1 MAEFRLLNENEVLN
15 SSTSTRSLS
24 LLSLNEKWFFHDLS
38 PDVSN
43 RILANTPL
51 QTCFLVTSS
60 IYTPNH
66 YFIFVKHNRDD
77 LRKIEIV
84 QISPGHF
91 QIAKSPTQTYTSLFD
106 AVYSA
111 KEIHFKDVPPIF
123 DRSELT
129 PEALEI
135 YSILTP
141 PSYDEVLQ
149 YQVALKD
156 LPPISSDRIIRPIEA
171 ADEDLSYQGGARNR
185 DDDGVYHRAT
195 TSSHWFVRLIEQ
207 RYVPGRRHWDLR
219 SSGYLRI
226 AAMLIFYFSTLCIIP
241 HILAIV
247 LTVLLLIVVC
257 LPVIIILFSS
267 CLPCIC
273 YILNLEDDD

>member
-1 MAEFRLLNENEVLN
+1 MAEFRLLNENELLN

-24 LLSLNEKWFFHDLS
+24 LLSLNEKWFFNDLS

-51 QTCFLVTSS
+51 HTCFLVTNSVYS
-60 IYTPNH
+60 PNH
-66 YFIFVKHNRDD
+66 YFIFVKHNKDD

-91 QIAKSPTQTYTSLFD
+91 QIAKSPTQTYTSLLD

-141 PSYDEVLQ
+141 PTYDEVLQ

-171 ADEDLSYQGGARNR
+171 ADEDLSYQGGAHNR
-185 DDDGVYHRAT
+185 DDDDVYYRAT
-195 TSSHWFVRLIEQ
+195 ARSNWFVRLIEQ

-226 AAMLIFYFSTLCIIP
+226 AAILIFFCSTLCIIP
-241 HILAIV
+241 HVLVIV

-257 LPVIIILFSS
+257 LPVIIILFSC

-273 YILNLEDDD
+273 YLLDYEDD